1 MTSLIEKYIKYLRY
15 ERNYSLH
22 TEISYF
28 EDLSQFRTFLE
39 DHDEEIDVGSVDGDI
54 VRQWIVCLMESEMS
68 ARTVNRKLSALKS
81 FYKYLQRIGEVSDSP
96 MKRVVGPKMKRP
108 LPTFVSHADMERVL
122 DESNFD
128 DTFESVR
135 NKTILELFYITGMR
149 EAELIGLTDKDVD
162 FSNRTI
168 QVTGKR
174 NKQRL
179 IPLSEKSLN
188 KLRVYLNRRDEEFG
202 ACAFPSFFV
211 RRDGAKLHPTLVY
224 KLVHEALEAIP
235 TLAKASPHVLRHSF
249 ATNMLNNGADINA
262 VKEILGHASLAST
275 EVYTHTTFEEL
286 KKIYDKAHPRAE

>member
-128 DTFESVR
+128 NTFESVR

>member
-1 MTSLIEKYIKYLRY
+1 MANLIEKYIKHLRY

-22 TEISYF
+22 TEISYL
-28 EDLSQFRTFLE
+28 EDLSQFESFVKSRIT
-39 DHDEEIDVGSVDGDI
+39 DVEIEAVDGDI
-54 VRQWIVCLMESEMS
+54 VRRWIISLMEAGLT

-81 FYKYLQRIGEVSDSP
+81 FYKYLQRIGVTEINP
-96 MKRVVGPKMKRP
+96 LRQITGPKMKKS
-108 LPTFVSHADMERVL
+108 LPAFVNHADMETIL
-122 DESNFD
+122 DEDNFD
-128 DTFESVR
+128 DSYESVR

-149 EAELIGLTDKDVD
+149 EAELIGLKDVD
-162 FSNRTI
+162 VDFYNKTV

-179 IPLSEKSLN
+179 IPLGEASLSR
-188 KLRVYLNRRDEEFG
+188 LQQYLDRREEEFG
-202 ACAFPSFFV
+202 GGCEYFFVKDDNTKLTPSF
-211 RRDGAKLHPTLVY
+211 VY
-224 KLVHEALEAIP
+224 KMVHEALSVIS
-235 TLAKASPHVLRHSF
+235 TLPKASPHVLRHSF